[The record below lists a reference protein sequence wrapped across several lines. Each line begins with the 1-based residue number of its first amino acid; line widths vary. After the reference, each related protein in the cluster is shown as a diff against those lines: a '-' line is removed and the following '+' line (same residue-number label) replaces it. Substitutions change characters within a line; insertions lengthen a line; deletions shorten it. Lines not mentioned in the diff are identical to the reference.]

1 MTYPSYETLRPSYAR
16 LWAELRPTPE
26 RVPALNMIGTRL
38 MRDKPTYQRV
48 SDATGVPWFVVGLID
63 MMEGGGGCR
72 THLHNGD
79 PLNARTVKV
88 PAGRPPG
95 DPSTSS
101 GAFTFE
107 QSAVDALV
115 FDDLDKVKEW
125 PIERIAYQL
134 EKYNGGG
141 YLDKPIVSP
150 YLASWSNKY
159 TAGKY
164 VADHV
169 YDPAAVSAQP
179 GALTILKILAT
190 LDPDVASAIAGVAPE
205 LPELLSK
212 GSKGPDP
219 AKSPAQ
225 PATQASTTAQPQ
237 PSQPKETT
245 MTTTTAPA
253 EAPPKAAAPALPAIP
268 SFNLNTV
275 EVDLEMIAP
284 VITMIAGFIPGG
296 AIVVP
301 FIPVVETGLKM
312 AAAVQAAPDGA
323 GKLGVIEA
331 HLHDI
336 ANLIG
341 QAKAAFAPAK
351 ATAA

>member
-1 MTYPSYETLRPSYAR
+1 MVAGKLGGAELLLAGIERITMTYPSFAGLAPSYAR
-16 LWAELRPTPE
+16 LWAELEPAPARIA
-26 RVPALNMIGTRL
+26 ALNVICNVL
-38 MRDKPTYQRV
+38 ISHKATYSQVAAAVWGRPEV
-48 SDATGVPWFVVGLID
+48 WFVVALID
-63 MMEGGGGCR
+63 QMEHDPNLGLCNS
-72 THLHNGD
+72 HLHNGD
-79 PLNARTVKV
+79 PLTARTVSV

-95 DPSTSS
+95 LPP
-101 GAFTFE
+101 FTFMV
-107 QSAVDALV
+107 SAADALI

-179 GALTILKILAT
+179 GALTILKVLMT
-190 LDPDVASAIAGVAPE
+190 LDADVANAIAPQKPVEVLVVLQSAP
-205 LPELLSK
+205 L
-212 GSKGPDP
+212 
-219 AKSPAQ
+219 SPAQ
-225 PATQASTTAQPQ
+225 P
-237 PSQPKETT
+237 KEAI
-245 MTTTTAPA
+245 MTTTTAV
-253 EAPPKAAAPALPAIP
+253 PALPAIP
-268 SFNLNTV
+268 TFNLNTV

-301 FIPVVETGLKM
+301 FIPIVETGLKM
-312 AAAVQAAPDGA
+312 AAAVQAAPDA
-323 GKLGVIEA
+323 VGKLAVFET

-336 ANLIG
+336 ANMFG
-341 QAKAAFAPAK
+341 QAKTAVAPARTPV
-351 ATAA
+351 A